1 MRWSRSLSI
10 SFNVC
15 NECPDGAEHGFS
27 FLKAKVLVDI
37 DFRLDV
43 LHCLAV
49 ATVEGQLQSL
59 VPDIRVLVR
68 AELHEL
74 ADEQSFEVP
83 ERASSE

>member
-1 MRWSRSLSI
+1 MC
-10 SFNVC
+10 FNVC
-15 NECPDGAEHGFS
+15 NEGSDSGEHGFA
-27 FLKAKVLVDI
+27 LVKAEVFVDI
-37 DFRLDV
+37 DLCLDV
-43 LHCLAV
+43 LRRLPPAAIV
-49 ATVEGQLQSL
+49 GQLQSL

>member
-1 MRWSRSLSI
+1 MC
-10 SFNVC
+10 FNVC
-15 NECPDGAEHGFS
+15 NEAPDGSKHGFALVKS
-27 FLKAKVLVDI
+27 QFLVDI
-37 DFRLDV
+37 DLRLDV
-43 LHCLAV
+43 LHGLAV
-49 ATVEGQLQSL
+49 AAVEGQLQSL